1 VVFGRGICLPRISE
15 FLGIVIY
22 LYWRDHAPPHFHA
35 VYAGQEALISIE
47 DLSVISGT
55 LSPRPTA
62 LVLEWANLHLDELRT
77 VWHQAQNLGPLSR
90 IEPLR

>member
-1 VVFGRGICLPRISE
+1 MSARVSE
-15 FLGIVIY
+15 FLGIAIY
-22 LYWRDHAPPHFHA
+22 VYWRDHSPPHFHA
-35 VYAGQEALISIE
+35 IYAGQESLIAIE

-62 LVLEWANLHLDELRT
+62 LVREWANLHPEELRT
-77 VWHQAQNLGPLSR
+77 AWHQAQNLEPLNR